1 MRKISNIKGTK
12 ITLSLFFKMFKQVYL
27 QLLTTFSNTL
37 LKEDWVK
44 SFKVRNEKLE
54 HQLFS
59 QNNKRENRIEK
70 SSENILKLVVCV
82 LCAGEMTI
90 RYSSDYEYSTPF
102 GYDTLQDSYC
112 YWYQQK
118 EISDYHHHH
127 PAIFT
132 IYEHDEGMLYC
143 IQIYWDIYNLSQHCH
158 VGWSCVMCVHSRS
171 EMVS

>member
-1 MRKISNIKGTK
+1 MKYGEMRKISNIKGTK

-70 SSENILKLVVCV
+70 SSENILKLAVCV
-82 LCAGEMTI
+82 LCW
-90 RYSSDYEYSTPF
+90 RNEYLLF
-102 GYDTLQDSYC
+102 
-112 YWYQQK
+112 
-118 EISDYHHHH
+118 
-127 PAIFT
+127 
-132 IYEHDEGMLYC
+132 
-143 IQIYWDIYNLSQHCH
+143 
-158 VGWSCVMCVHSRS
+158 
-171 EMVS
+171 

>member
-1 MRKISNIKGTK
+1 MKYGEMRKISNIKGTK

-70 SSENILKLVVCV
+70 SSENILKLAVCV
-82 LCAGEMTI
+82 LCAGEMNIIFLIMSIQLHLVMIHCKTHI
-90 RYSSDYEYSTPF
+90 
-102 GYDTLQDSYC
+102 
-112 YWYQQK
+112 
-118 EISDYHHHH
+118 
-127 PAIFT
+127 AI
-132 IYEHDEGMLYC
+132 
-143 IQIYWDIYNLSQHCH
+143 DINK
-158 VGWSCVMCVHSRS
+158 RK
-171 EMVS
+171 